1 MRIDAGTTIP
11 IGGVWIRCVV
21 PTAGAPGIAAMPGAF
36 SGSVGAI
43 GGRDGGPTPGSV
55 DTWVDAAIGDG
66 VGSVGARPRIASGV
80 DGSVSWSLVVIAS
93 ASARLPPF
101 YRRSPRDTN
110 ASDPPLDATRAVR
123 IDPGIMTILGGFGGR
138 GGAGGAGG
146 PASGGAGKG
155 GSVPYVTERDF
166 EAEVL
171 RSELPVLME
180 FTADW
185 CQPCKTIAPEVEA
198 FARDMQGKAKVVK
211 IDVDKSPVIAQQL
224 RVQSV
229 PTFMVVAEGRI
240 QDAVVGAI
248 RKKKMQE
255 MVEPFLPRA
264 AGAIK
269 PAELAQLVAG
279 GAVSPIDTRD
289 AGAFTRAHLPGAV
302 SMPLEGLEGRL
313 AELHMLTGQP
323 VLYCRSGDKTKDM
336 AEKLAEQGVPVAF
349 LEGGLLAWEAEG
361 LPIER

>member
-1 MRIDAGTTIP
+1 
-11 IGGVWIRCVV
+11 
-21 PTAGAPGIAAMPGAF
+21 
-36 SGSVGAI
+36 
-43 GGRDGGPTPGSV
+43 
-55 DTWVDAAIGDG
+55 
-66 VGSVGARPRIASGV
+66 
-80 DGSVSWSLVVIAS
+80 
-93 ASARLPPF
+93 
-101 YRRSPRDTN
+101 
-110 ASDPPLDATRAVR
+110 
-123 IDPGIMTILGGFGGR
+123 MTILGGFGG
-138 GGAGGAGG
+138 GGRAGGAGG
-146 PASGGAGKG
+146 PAAGAGKG

-166 EAEVL
+166 EKEVL

-198 FARDMQGKAKVVK
+198 FARDMEGKAKVVK

-269 PAELAQLVAG
+269 PAELAQLLAG

-289 AGAFTRAHLPGAV
+289 AGAFARAHLPGAV
-302 SMPLEGLEGRL
+302 SMPLEGIEGRL

-323 VLYCRSGDKTKDM
+323 VLYCRSGDKTKEM